1 MGLFTVLRNLRY
13 ISHSLTLTYVTP
25 VHVRARQRL
34 YRTTV
39 WGGEGGWHGLPRAE
53 AARGQAARARAPRA
67 RRAGPGGRTQTDT
80 DHTHTHAAQGRVGP
94 REPREPRRSREAAR
108 VRPRLPGVR
117 ARDRDARRTSGEAG
131 PGPVRCTVPR
141 SVARASAA
149 PPLPPSVRVPR
160 LRSRSAPTNGHS
172 EVRTALALAFLSLRG
187 FEV

>member
-117 ARDRDARRTSGEAG
+117 ARDRETREGRAERRRPAPFGATVARRALPRGGGNS
-131 PGPVRCTVPR
+131 VPR
-141 SVARASAA
+141 S
-149 PPLPPSVRVPR
+149 
-160 LRSRSAPTNGHS
+160 RSPNG
-172 EVRTALALAFLSLRG
+172 LFLSILTGLRG
-187 FEV
+187 LQRVQ